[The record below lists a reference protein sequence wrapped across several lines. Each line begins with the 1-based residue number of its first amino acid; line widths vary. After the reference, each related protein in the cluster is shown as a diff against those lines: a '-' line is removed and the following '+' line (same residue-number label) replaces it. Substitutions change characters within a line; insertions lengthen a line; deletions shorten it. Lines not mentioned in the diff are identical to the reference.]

1 MQYFS
6 RKFTMNHI
14 LPYVQLPAV
23 IKVHCIEGKQSQ
35 VKMVMSKSEVKR
47 VPKGGAMITTNWGDI
62 VKKNGMRVKNKF
74 VFWFRPVQEGGLKL
88 MVDIL

>member
-6 RKFTMNHI
+6 RTFTMNYI

-23 IKVHCIEGKQSQ
+23 IKVQCMHGKHGQ
-35 VKMVMSKSEVKR
+35 VKMVMSKSVVNG

-62 VKKNGMRVKNKF
+62 VKKNGMRVNHKF
-74 VFWFRPVQEGGLKL
+74 VF
-88 MVDIL
+88 